1 MSKRRRGRSGPVAP
15 GLELR
20 DFELYSDDTGA
31 TATVFGEELRDLIGR
46 LARANGFEESELLAN
61 VSIPAGEPLPCRI
74 IEHLPAG
81 CSSIADGS
89 GYILAKLGRGRTVR
103 GHSFLGDGSSES
115 ADQSYRGVA
124 SVATTVL
131 NEGVSSPPRRS
142 IRRPRAPGWL
152 AGHSTSPGTPGS
164 EGEGRSQPVP
174 IRLHRAAALAASA
187 TPEAHSSRLVRHVCG
202 HKRCGVVAHFRFG
215 TQDDN
220 ERDEEFHRTQPGC
233 SREPFPHVQ

>member
-15 GLELR
+15 VPGPVPVLELR

-81 CSSIADGS
+81 CSWIADGS

-103 GHSFLGDGSSES
+103 GHSFLGDGGSES

-124 SVATTVL
+124 GLATTVL
-131 NEGVSSPPRRS
+131 NEGVSSPPPPLHS
-142 IRRPRAPGWL
+142 TTPRAWL
-152 AGHSTSPGTPGS
+152 AGWPLHKPRHSGLRGGGSLSACPDPSPSGC
-164 EGEGRSQPVP
+164 
-174 IRLHRAAALAASA
+174 
-187 TPEAHSSRLVRHVCG
+187 SSRG
-202 HKRCGVVAHFRFG
+202 FS
-215 TQDDN
+215 D
-220 ERDEEFHRTQPGC
+220 P
-233 SREPFPHVQ
+233 